1 MGHETKAEGGWCVN
15 TPGRVLAIGH
25 DLALIDTLVDNHMQR
40 SGVNRLP
47 LAAEDTAC
55 HLTST
60 IEFNK

>member
-1 MGHETKAEGGWCVN
+1 
-15 TPGRVLAIGH
+15 VLAIGH
-25 DLALIDTLVDNHMQR
+25 DLALIDTLVDNHMQH

-47 LAAEDTAC
+47 LAGAATVY